1 MAGINAEAEQREQL
15 IAETEQ
21 RIADLKQQIE
31 KAREID
37 ERMQKLRERRAGG
50 RTSADDRTDAGR
62 TGSERPDNPGTKQ
75 AAKRIADLEREI
87 EQRKQSREYRSIAD
101 KIKANRGTIDQRDRQ
116 QERADAEAVAWKFK
130 YEKAE
135 QEKLY
140 AQTHQKTVEVAVEK
154 KVPYEKCEKCDRTA
168 YRKAKEKCDSRK
180 SQLEKKYKNMTIGYE
195 SILFLLA
202 WYSITT
208 TLFTAILS
216 PVFLNDCIVFFGAL
230 GKGMGS
236 LFRSL

>member
-1 MAGINAEAEQREQL
+1 MLLACKYLMDKSISQFAARRESAMAGINAEAEQREQL

-21 RIADLKQQIE
+21 RITDLKQQIE

-101 KIKANRGTIDQRDRQ
+101 KIKANRGTIDQRDRLKQ
-116 QERADAEAVAWKFK
+116 
-130 YEKAE
+130 
-135 QEKLY
+135 
-140 AQTHQKTVEVAVEK
+140 
-154 KVPYEKCEKCDRTA
+154 
-168 YRKAKEKCDSRK
+168 
-180 SQLEKKYKNMTIGYE
+180 
-195 SILFLLA
+195 
-202 WYSITT
+202 
-208 TLFTAILS
+208 
-216 PVFLNDCIVFFGAL
+216 
-230 GKGMGS
+230 
-236 LFRSL
+236 

>member
-1 MAGINAEAEQREQL
+1 MKKKGTNTENVYELIQKRLKFIFDEFDNIYVSFSGDNDKPDRGTAESYGRDGTGIAGTGQAAPVFSGAEPEFKKLKQRIIQAAKSFARYRRTALTDRATENQNRTVGKRESAMAGINAEAEQREQL

-116 QERADAEAVAWKFK
+116 QEK
-130 YEKAE
+130 
-135 QEKLY
+135 
-140 AQTHQKTVEVAVEK
+140 
-154 KVPYEKCEKCDRTA
+154 
-168 YRKAKEKCDSRK
+168 SRRR
-180 SQLEKKYKNMTIGYE
+180 SR
-195 SILFLLA
+195 
-202 WYSITT
+202 
-208 TLFTAILS
+208 
-216 PVFLNDCIVFFGAL
+216 
-230 GKGMGS
+230 GMEI
-236 LFRSL
+236 